1 MKRLALIIVVPLALA
16 LAGAAWA
23 EQPVDEQPRRLAL
36 DLYDGSHL
44 IGVPNLDLVSVQT
57 PYARM
62 DIPLKQIRSVKMGR
76 DHETASIDMC
86 NGDMLKGVVS
96 LDPMKLRT
104 VFGAV
109 SIGIELI
116 KELRVLPTG
125 RAMDGLAS
133 WWRAEGNTLDSVG
146 PNSGSARSVVGY
158 APGMVGTAFDFNGV
172 NTFIELSNTP
182 SLNPTGSLSIEGWIY
197 PRVDQGNFIFS
208 KWSGGG
214 DYAANMSYGFH
225 ANTGRGL
232 SFAVSDLAHEY
243 DSGFHNLQVHGVL
256 KLNAW
261 NHVAAVYD
269 QATGA
274 RQIYVNGVKVAERID
289 PAITILA
296 GFARV
301 TIGANSP
308 NSSTLAYFFDGRIDE
323 LSFYSKALSP
333 DEILAIYNA
342 GSAGK

>member
-1 MKRLALIIVVPLALA
+1 MKKLALIMLVPLALA

-23 EQPVDEQPRRLAL
+23 EPPLDEQPLRLAL
-36 DLYDGSHL
+36 DLSDGSHL
-44 IGVPNLDLVSVQT
+44 IGVPNLDSVSVRT

-62 DIPLKQIRSVKMGR
+62 DIPLKQIRSVKMGK
-76 DHETASIDMC
+76 DHETASIDMR
-86 NGDMLKGVVS
+86 NGDLLKGVVS
-96 LDPMKLRT
+96 LEPTKLRT
-104 VFGAV
+104 AFGAV
-109 SIGIELI
+109 SIGIEII
-116 KELRVLPTG
+116 KEIRVLPAG
-125 RAMDGLAS
+125 REPDGLVS
-133 WWRAEGNTLDSVG
+133 CWRAEGDTLDSVG

-158 APGMVGTAFDFNGV
+158 APGKAGTAFDFNGV

-182 SLNPTGSLSIEGWIY
+182 SLNPTGSFSIEGWIY
-197 PRVDQGNFIFS
+197 PRLDQGNFIFS

-214 DYAANMSYGFH
+214 DYAANMSYGFQ
-225 ANTGRGL
+225 ATTGRGL
-232 SFAVSDLAHEY
+232 AFAVSDLAHEY
-243 DSGFHNLQVHGVL
+243 DSGFHNLEVHGVL

-289 PAITILA
+289 PPITVLSGI
-296 GFARV
+296 ARV

-308 NSSTLAYFFDGRIDE
+308 TSSTLAYFFDGRIDE

-333 DEILAIYNA
+333 DEILAIYN